1 VEAVAVGQVEAA
13 AAYRGVAT
21 VLGRAGVSS
30 PGLLVHSFFFPVL
43 IASWAA
49 GPCLRLLI

>member
-1 VEAVAVGQVEAA
+1 VEAVAVGQVEAV

-30 PGLLVHSFFFPVL
+30 PGLLAHSFFFRYLQLPGLLGL
-43 IASWAA
+43 IFTF
-49 GPCLRLLI
+49 